1 MILPSC
7 KLRFLKTYSL
17 SAKEL
22 MAIFHSHNMRLIKL
36 NAHELAKYMSDIE
49 CEKRL
54 IRKAQRRTAL
64 LLLIPIRLIPPF
76 HPMSGSRP

>member
-22 MAIFHSHNMRLIKL
+22 MAIFHSHDMRLIKL
-36 NAHELAKYMSDIE
+36 NAHELAKYMFDIK

-54 IRKAQRRTAL
+54 IRKAQRRTA

>member
-1 MILPSC
+1 
-7 KLRFLKTYSL
+7 
-17 SAKEL
+17 
-22 MAIFHSHNMRLIKL
+22 MRLIKL